1 LTREPGLA
9 ERKAAMR
16 RRMRRVRA
24 QIQQGDRARL
34 SALIEEALF
43 ALPEVARA
51 RTLLLF
57 YSFGSEVATRDMIR
71 RALGAG
77 ARVLL
82 PYLEDGR
89 MEAAEVRPGD
99 ELSPTEYGARE
110 PARTVPVDPGEV
122 DVVVTP
128 GLAFDRAGRRLG
140 YGGAHYD
147 RFLDR
152 LGPEALRVGIAF
164 SAQLVDEVPAGPRDR
179 RVQVVV
185 NEAGAIDCRPVQ

>member
-1 LTREPGLA
+1 LTRRAGLA

-24 QIQQGDRARL
+24 EIPPSERERL

-51 RTLLLF
+51 RTLLIF
-57 YSFGSEVATRDMIR
+57 YSFGSEVATRDMIG

-77 ARVLL
+77 IRVLL
-82 PYLEDGR
+82 PYLVDGR
-89 MEAAEVRPGD
+89 MEAAQVRPGE
-99 ELSPTEYGARE
+99 ELTPTAYGPHE
-110 PARTVPVDPGEV
+110 PARAVPVDPGEV

-152 LGPEALRVGIAF
+152 LGTDAVRVGIAF
-164 SAQLVDEVPAGPRDR
+164 SAQLADEVPAGPSDR
-179 RVQVVV
+179 PVQVVV
-185 NEAGAIDCRPVQ
+185 TEAGAIDCRPVQ